1 MPNYQNGK
9 IYKIWCGDD
18 VYYGAT
24 TRTLAQRMTKHREGF
39 RYNKKMKCTSSL
51 LFEKYGLENCKIE
64 LVELFPCHSNEELN
78 AREGFYIRN
87 NACLNKMIP
96 GGTQQEWYDR
106 NREKINTFRRNK
118 PRIQCE
124 CGGYYVNSMKNR
136 HERTKKHRTY
146 AKND

>member
-18 VYYGAT
+18 IYYGST

-39 RYNKKMKCTSSL
+39 RHTKKMKCSSSL

-64 LVELFPCHSNEELN
+64 LVELFPCQSNEELN
-78 AREGFYIRN
+78 AREGFYVRN
-87 NACLNKMIP
+87 NACLNKVIP
-96 GGTQQEWYDR
+96 DGTVKEWYDKNKER
-106 NREKINTFRRNK
+106 VNTKRRDE

-124 CGGYYVNSMKNR
+124 CGGYYVSAMKKR
-136 HERTKKHRTY
+136 HERTKKHQ
-146 AKND
+146 KK